1 MIIFLA
7 LVLIIAVSW
16 SLFNP
21 FVAMITLMGVN
32 FVNPGDLYHV
42 FAALHVERLVA
53 LIALVTLFARGH
65 RFLYPKIT
73 RWVLYFYGACVAS
86 VPFAFW
92 VSNSLSSV
100 IDFGK
105 TIVIHLC
112 YVALVN
118 TRERMRIVLLAFT
131 CMIGYLCVTSLNLY
145 FHGVFQ
151 HTMGVDRITGL
162 AGEATSADALGLTI
176 VTAIPIVYLFAG
188 KSSGARVRL
197 IAFLILL
204 LSLWTLSLSGTRGPV
219 LTFVL
224 ITVLAAAVH
233 RRRALLLPSL
243 ALLLAVAWIVLPA
256 QYKARYASVNDLKKD
271 ESYQDRLL
279 SWEGGWHMFLH
290 NPVTGIG
297 IGNYTYANGAKYWPE
312 PRKVYLNAHSIYFKC
327 LGELGLLGVISF
339 TGFVGTIF
347 VTNNR
352 IRRRLRALDQRAR
365 AGPSPAP
372 PAPEWLLRFPTACTL
387 SVIGLLYC
395 GYAYHDLYRPTWYF
409 LAAASGAADLITQRE
424 LQECEAAEAD
434 ATAHPT
440 LGDQPTP
447 GLSKPARRS
456 G

>member
-1 MIIFLA
+1 MVIFLA
-7 LVLIIAVSW
+7 LVLILAVSW

-42 FAALHVERLVA
+42 FAALHVERVVA

-65 RFLYPKIT
+65 RFLYPRIT

-86 VPFAFW
+86 IPFSFW
-92 VSNSLSSV
+92 ISNSFSTA

-105 TIVIHLC
+105 TIIIHMC

-131 CMIGYLCVTSLNLY
+131 CLIGYLCVTSLNLY

-176 VTAIPIVYLFAG
+176 VTAIPIVYLFVG
-188 KSSGARVRL
+188 KSSSARVRL
-197 IAFLILL
+197 LALLILL

-224 ITVLAAAVH
+224 IAVLAAAAH
-233 RRRALLLPSL
+233 RRRALLLP
-243 ALLLAVAWIVLPA
+243 AIVLLIGLAWIVLPA
-256 QYKARYASVNDLKKD
+256 QYKVRYASVSDLKKD

-290 NPVTGIG
+290 NPLTGIG
-297 IGNYTYANGAKYWPE
+297 IGNYTFANGAHYWPA
-312 PRKVYLNAHSIYFKC
+312 PRKIYLNAHSIYFKC
-327 LGELGLLGVISF
+327 LGELGLAGAITFS
-339 TGFVGTIF
+339 GFVVVLIG
-347 VTNNR
+347 TNNR
-352 IRRRLRALDQRAR
+352 IRRRLRALDQLAAAGRAR
-365 AGPSPAP
+365 AR

-387 SVIGLLYC
+387 SILGLLYC

-409 LAAASGAADLITQRE
+409 LAAASGAADLITERE
-424 LQECEAAEAD
+424 LSETEVGDEQVEAAA
-434 ATAHPT
+434 ATDP
-440 LGDQPTP
+440 LPGKWTP
-447 GLSKPARRS
+447 AERRS